1 MKKRITAL
9 LLCISVIFS
18 GTAYAAKSVSQL
30 KDDLSANQKKAEQAK
45 KQIQSKQAEKNSQ
58 KAQKDALDVDIAN
71 LQGDIDEVQAVI
83 DDKNAEI
90 QAKSKEITAL
100 DNELKKTD
108 KQLKKR
114 MKVVYE
120 SGTTSYLELILQA
133 DGVSDL
139 FTRLSVVESILKH
152 DNEMMDGFEAQI
164 TQLSEAKKIVE
175 YEKNEQVEAR
185 KILESKQSTIESKKA
200 EKEKIINALNSDI
213 NALKKQEEEAEKA
226 EKQLQAQITA
236 ALKASTQKAV
246 VYSGNGKFGFPLTS
260 YSKISSPYGW
270 RIHPITKTR
279 KLHSGI
285 DYAAAYGTSIL
296 AAEDGVVLTA
306 GWNGGYGYCVTINHG
321 GGYVTLYGH
330 CSSLSVSAG
339 QSVKRGQVIA
349 KVGSTGNSTG
359 NHLHFEVRTGGS
371 AVNPAGYL

>member
-152 DNEMMDGFEAQI
+152 DNEMMDVF
-164 TQLSEAKKIVE
+164 
-175 YEKNEQVEAR
+175 
-185 KILESKQSTIESKKA
+185 
-200 EKEKIINALNSDI
+200 
-213 NALKKQEEEAEKA
+213 
-226 EKQLQAQITA
+226 
-236 ALKASTQKAV
+236 
-246 VYSGNGKFGFPLTS
+246 
-260 YSKISSPYGW
+260 
-270 RIHPITKTR
+270 
-279 KLHSGI
+279 
-285 DYAAAYGTSIL
+285 
-296 AAEDGVVLTA
+296 
-306 GWNGGYGYCVTINHG
+306 
-321 GGYVTLYGH
+321 
-330 CSSLSVSAG
+330 
-339 QSVKRGQVIA
+339 
-349 KVGSTGNSTG
+349 
-359 NHLHFEVRTGGS
+359 
-371 AVNPAGYL
+371 